1 MEISKLEE
9 ADDNLFWGFA
19 FAVYDSVEATG
30 KWPELID
37 NSPYRFGDIEDMYDF
52 ICAMETGVINGW
64 GLGYSADNLRKIF
77 NVLSRGRRAVRT
89 NHNREMLYPLEQR
102 LGAQKK
108 NGWSVGREIEVFKAE
123 EWEKECQKRRDMA
136 TASRLKGIATR
147 ENRIKA
153 AGWPEGK
160 INITPEESLNRAR
173 DIAKLRSQGVKY
185 EEIGEKYFISS
196 KRAWQINKRFHRE
209 LTGRLSRDS
218 FHCGSNDERFHGIWV
233 TFDHDGLMGYSFDA
247 PLTEPGY
254 GYWGKV

>member
-1 MEISKLEE
+1 MGISKLEE

-19 FAVYDSVEATG
+19 FAVYDSVEETG
-30 KWPELID
+30 QWPELIE

-52 ICAMETGVINGW
+52 ICAMENG
-64 GLGYSADNLRKIF
+64 GIDRDRMSVKQLRKTF
-77 NVLSRGRRAVRT
+77 NLFSRGRRAVRT

-108 NGWSVGREIEVFKAE
+108 NGWSVGREIDVFKAE

-147 ENRIKA
+147 ESRIKA

-196 KRAWQINKRFHRE
+196 KRAWQINQRFHRE
-209 LTGRLSRDS
+209 LTGRLSRDNL
-218 FHCGSNDERFHGIWV
+218 HCGSNDERFHGIWV

-247 PLTEPGY
+247 PLTERGH
-254 GYWGKV
+254 GHNRHV